1 MNLTN
6 QNKRRNN
13 MNRNFILAFGG
24 LILFSVLVSSIYILD
39 QRRTALIVQFGEAVD
54 QVTTPGLQFK
64 IPFIQDVLTFDQ
76 RIQNLN
82 SDTTEVIAS
91 DQKTLRVNAFTKYR
105 IHDALKFYQSV
116 KDDKNFKLLLSP
128 ILDSSLRQVLGN
140 VPFTTLL
147 TSERA
152 GLMKKIKDLVNTA
165 AKDFGIE
172 IVDVRIMRADLP
184 DKSREAVYDRMK
196 SNREKE
202 AKEIRAEGAEE
213 AQKVMANAEKEKQI
227 ILAEAS
233 KTSEILRGEGDS
245 QAIKMFASSFGRDPE
260 FFEFYR
266 SMQAY
271 NTAFDKQTTKII
283 MSPDNEFMKHF
294 KNY

>member
-1 MNLTN
+1 
-6 QNKRRNN
+6 
-13 MNRNFILAFGG
+13 MNRNFLLAFGG
-24 LILFSVLVSSIYILD
+24 LLLFSVLMSSIYILD

-54 QVTTPGLQFK
+54 QVSTPGLRFK

-105 IHDALKFYQSV
+105 IVDSLKFYQSV
-116 KDDKNFKLLLSP
+116 KDDRNFKLLLSP

-140 VPFTTLL
+140 VPFSTLL
-147 TSERA
+147 TNERTT
-152 GLMKKIKDLVNTA
+152 LMKKIKDLVNTA

-184 DKSREAVYDRMK
+184 VKSRDAVYDRMK

-213 AQKVMANAEKEKQI
+213 AQKIMAGADREKQV

-233 KTSEILRGEGDS
+233 KKAEILRGEGDS
-245 QAIKMFASSFGRDPE
+245 EAIKMFAGSFGKDPE

-283 MSPDNEFMKHF
+283 MSPDNQFMKHF

>member
-1 MNLTN
+1 
-6 QNKRRNN
+6 
-13 MNRNFILAFGG
+13 MNRHFILAFGG
-24 LILFSVLVSSIYILD
+24 LILFSVLMSSIYILD

-54 QVTTPGLQFK
+54 QVTTPGLKFK

-105 IHDALKFYQSV
+105 IVDALKFYQSV
-116 KDDKNFKLLLSP
+116 KNDKNFKLLLSP

-147 TSERA
+147 TTERA
-152 GLMKKIKDLVNTA
+152 MLMKKIKDLVNTA

-184 DKSREAVYDRMK
+184 DKSRDAVYDRMK

-227 ILAEAS
+227 ILAEAN
-233 KTSEILRGEGDS
+233 KKSEILRGEGDS
-245 QAIKMFASSFGRDPE
+245 ESIKMFASSFGRDPE

-271 NTAFDKQTTKII
+271 NTAFDKQTTRII

>member
-1 MNLTN
+1 
-6 QNKRRNN
+6 

-91 DQKTLRVNAFTKYR
+91 DQKTLRVDAFTKYR